1 MTAGLPAKGFL
12 VPLGLTAATIATDAA
27 IEKKLFQ
34 SGTTALIVSNKK
46 KDNIIKLVKSF
57 EESGLFIKG
66 VSETITNEAK

>member
-46 KDNIIKLVKSF
+46 RIMS
-57 EESGLFIKG
+57 
-66 VSETITNEAK
+66 